1 MVKLNFDARGYW
13 FQEGLKVLRSSF
25 NSAVEALELD
35 VEGAKSQAAQYSAS
49 VDAGGEWIGERDEDG
64 HVLWDQESVLRMRL
78 ETCEEALMALRKA
91 FVISAYHHWERWI
104 RAWTG
109 SGHSADHDKLVRR
122 AIERGLSMHEKLDA
136 VRSLTNVLKHNKS
149 TSGENLWA
157 TWSDLFPPDFRP
169 TQRATDWYNAVHL
182 RNCHVLEILEVAAR
196 SGPTA
201 IFP

>member
-1 MVKLNFDARGYW
+1 MKLNFDAQGYW

-25 NSAVEALELD
+25 HSAVEALEGG
-35 VEGAKSQAAQYSAS
+35 VKNAQSQAAQYSAS
-49 VDAGGEWIGERDEDG
+49 VDAGGERIGERDEDG
-64 HVLWDQESVLRMRL
+64 HVLWDQEDVLRMRL

-91 FVISAYHHWERWI
+91 FVISVYHHWERWI

-122 AIERGLSMHEKLDA
+122 AIEKGLIVHEKLDA
-136 VRSLTNVLKHNKS
+136 VRNLTNVLKHNKG

-157 TWSDLFPPDFRP
+157 TWSDLFSPDFRP
-169 TQRATDWYNAVHL
+169 RQRGSDWYSAVHL
-182 RNCHVLEILEVAAR
+182 RNCHILEILDVAAQ

-201 IFP
+201 RFS